1 MPGLSVVI
9 ICKNEEASIERV
21 LQSLQGLTDDI
32 VVYDNGSTD
41 ATMEIAKRFHVNL
54 RQGSWEG
61 FGKTKQKATAL
72 AKYDWVLNLDADEA
86 IEEELKKELKDL
98 SLEDEKTVY
107 DIPFKNFI
115 GDQYLRYGEWGG
127 DHHIRLFNRK
137 TVNWDDAPVHEQL
150 VLSPGIAVKK
160 LRGHV
165 LHRTV
170 KDMDDY
176 GHKMTRYAM
185 LNAEKYFQ
193 QGRKAS
199 WLKLR
204 LSPGFTFFNYYI
216 LRLGFLDGHAGY
228 VCAKMT
234 AWYTFLKYA
243 RLKEL
248 WEQRKGIWS

>member
-9 ICKNEEASIERV
+9 ICKNEETSIERV

-41 ATMEIAKRFHVNL
+41 ATMEIAKRFNVNL
-54 RQGSWEG
+54 REGSWEG

-193 QGRKAS
+193 QGKKAS

-248 WEQRKGIWS
+248 WEQRGTKEQ